1 MPALFTQALVF
12 SVYPI
17 RDFRDFLR
25 FASDLVS
32 DGSNIAYVEAGA
44 SNLPPLLLL
53 HGFPSSTNQFR
64 DLIPL
69 LSSTHHILA
78 PDLPGFG
85 LTTTPANY
93 TFTFASITDTIS
105 LFLAALNWTN
115 YAVYIFD
122 YGAPIA
128 LRLALEQ
135 PDAIRAIVTQNGNAY
150 VEGFGHPFW
159 DPIMALWENPTP
171 AARALLRDNVLT
183 LNTTRYQYTAGV
195 PSADLPLINP
205 TTYTLDYLQNLY
217 TPTQK
222 DHQLDLLYDYR
233 TNVDL
238 YPRFHEYFRKSQVP
252 LLAIWGKGDPAF
264 VPEGAKAYKRDL
276 KDANVMFVD
285 AGHFALETKVHEIA
299 EEVRRFLGEKGC

>member
-1 MPALFTQALVF
+1 MTFNLRMKWELVLTTNH
-12 SVYPI
+12 V
-17 RDFRDFLR
+17 
-25 FASDLVS
+25 V
-32 DGSNIAYVEAGA
+32 
-44 SNLPPLLLL
+44 L

-64 DLIPL
+64 NLIPL

-93 TFTFASITDTIS
+93 TFTFASLTHTIS
-105 LFLAALNWTN
+105 LFLTALNWTN

-135 PDAIRAIVTQNGNAY
+135 PEAISAIVTQNGNAY

-159 DPIMALWENPTP
+159 DPIMALWQNPTP
-171 AARALLRDNVLT
+171 AARALLRDNVLS
-183 LNTTRYQYTAGV
+183 LDTTRYKYTAGV
-195 PSADLPLINP
+195 PAADLPLINP
-205 TTYTLDYLQNLY
+205 STYTLDYLQNLN

-264 VPEGAKAYKRDL
+264 VPEGAKVRFPFFSFFSAL
-276 KDANVMFVD
+276 KTTVP
-285 AGHFALETKVHEIA
+285 
-299 EEVRRFLGEKGC
+299 